1 MKLTPKAIADY
12 TWPDRDTIVFDDDIP
27 GFGLR
32 RRNGRFSWVF
42 QYKIRNVGRRMKIG
56 DFPALP
62 PVKARKEAEDLHAKV
77 HLHGDPALERR
88 RNRDE
93 VERTFG
99 RLIVA
104 YLAHKR
110 TELRHRSFIEVDR
123 HLSENCRA
131 LHSLPLAA
139 IRREDVARILNKLNA
154 DALVVGNRTRASLS
168 AFFVWA
174 MGQGLAQSNPV
185 IGTVVRK
192 ETSRDRVLTADELKL
207 IWHAL
212 PDNDYGV
219 IVKILMLTGQ
229 RAREIGELQW
239 SEIDFDRAI
248 ISLPGERTKNGRPHV
263 IPMSPTVLALLRA
276 CPSVR
281 DRPWVFGLRGKG
293 WNRWGQEKLALN
305 ARLPRL
311 MKSWTVRDLRR
322 TAATGM
328 ADIGIQPHVIEA
340 ALNHVSSRSHVAGIY
355 NRASYA
361 KEKAEALAQW
371 DAHVLGTI
379 GGQ

>member
-1 MKLTPKAIADY
+1 
-12 TWPDRDTIVFDDDIP
+12 VFDEEIP

-32 RRNGRFSWVF
+32 RRNGKFVWGF
-42 QYKIRNVGRRMKIG
+42 QYKLRGLTRRMKIG

-62 PVKARKEAEDLHAKV
+62 PIKARKEAEDLHAKV

-99 RLIVA
+99 RLIVS

-110 TELRHRSFIEVDR
+110 GELRHRSFIEVDR

-131 LHSLPLAA
+131 LHGLPLAA
-139 IRREDVARILNKLNA
+139 IRREDVARILNNLNA

-207 IWHAL
+207 IWRAL

-229 RAREIGELQW
+229 RAREISELEW
-239 SEIDFDRAI
+239 SEIDFERAV
-248 ISLPGERTKNGRPHV
+248 ISLPGERTKNGRPHI
-263 IPMSPTVLALLRA
+263 IPMSPTVIALLSQTIR
-276 CPSVR
+276 SG
-281 DRPWVFGLRGKG
+281 DRPWVFGLRGKA

-305 ARLPRL
+305 AGLPRQ
-311 MKSWTVRDLRR
+311 MKSWTVHDLRR
-322 TAATGM
+322 TCATGM
-328 ADIGIQPHVIEA
+328 ADIGV
-340 ALNHVSSRSHVAGIY
+340 
-355 NRASYA
+355 
-361 KEKAEALAQW
+361 
-371 DAHVLGTI
+371 
-379 GGQ
+379 